1 MNPYTIT
8 LHALGEA
15 ATHAQ
20 ALVPTWAFIG
30 GLLALLA
37 AWAMVTAPEDPYGC
51 PCLECTPDRGS
62 AARDHIVEVEDWRH
76 G

>member
-15 ATHAQ
+15 TQ
-20 ALVPTWAFIG
+20 WIPTWAFILG
-30 GLLALLA
+30 ALALLA
-37 AWAMVTAPEDPYGC
+37 AWAMVSAPEDPYGC
-51 PCLECTPDRGS
+51 NCLECTPDRLPVP
-62 AARDHIVEVEDWRH
+62 DQEDWQH

>member
-1 MNPYTIT
+1 MNPYLIT

-15 ATHAQ
+15 TQ
-20 ALVPTWAFIG
+20 WIPTWAFLG

-51 PCLECTPDRGS
+51 PCLECTPDRGTTQE
-62 AARDHIVEVEDWRH
+62 HFPEVEEWRH